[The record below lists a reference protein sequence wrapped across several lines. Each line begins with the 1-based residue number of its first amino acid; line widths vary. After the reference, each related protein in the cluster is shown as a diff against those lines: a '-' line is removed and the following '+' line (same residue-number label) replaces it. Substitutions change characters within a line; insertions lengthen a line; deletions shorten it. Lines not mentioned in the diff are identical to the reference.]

1 MEFSGSTYDER
12 HDRARLTGQIRRV
25 FDFMEDGDWHTIPEI
40 AEAAGASETSASA
53 RVRDLRKPR
62 FGSYTVQRMRVGD
75 PSAGLWAFRLVLPP
89 REPEQMSFEALANV

>member
-12 HDRARLTGQIRRV
+12 HDKTRLTGQIRRV
-25 FDFMEDGDWHTIPEI
+25 FEFMSDGEWHTIPEI

-62 FGSYTVQRMRVGD
+62 FGSYKVQRMRVGE
-75 PSAGLWAFRLVLPP
+75 PSAGLWAFRLDIPM
-89 REPEQMSFEALANV
+89 REPEQMSFEALAHV